1 MEVLFRAKIA
11 ICTHS
16 FPNHSERNLLLVD
29 SVALSL
35 RLEIVQSLGVIS
47 CGSIGAADMNLHRS
61 GRRGIPPKQE

>member
-16 FPNHSERNLLLVD
+16 FPNCYGRNLLLVD
-29 SVALSL
+29 GIALPL
-35 RLEIVQSLGVIS
+35 RLEIVQSLEAIS

-61 GRRGIPPKQE
+61 GRRGIRPE